1 MLPNF
6 VGLSPNFVA
15 KGGIPKCE
23 ININSEKLD
32 NSQQKYLFA

>member
-15 KGGIPKCE
+15 KGGITKCE

-32 NSQQKYLFA
+32 NSQQKYFFA